1 MTISNFLFLGTSY
14 IQYAKAK
21 WNNRFARGCE
31 YYAGSRYHRLPPI
44 SGKAESIMDELYQEC
59 FYTIDEKTNVCFI
72 LRKDQV
78 KDFEH
83 RHLPDLVKR
92 TGFNFEL
99 VHKSPDFTNLNYAG
113 NGNYLNFYIY
123 KAVKNV

>member
-21 WNNRFARGCE
+21 WNDRFPRGCD
-31 YYAGSRYHRLPPI
+31 YYNNGYYRLGAL
-44 SGKAESIMDELYQEC
+44 SGKAESMMDQLFQEC

-78 KDFEH
+78 NDFE
-83 RHLPDLVKR
+83 RVHLPNLVKR